1 MRTIGYFILFLIT
14 FSSFAQEVKVLD
26 KETGKPINNV
36 NVFNETQLFSS
47 YTQEDGKVD
56 ITQVKDGEI
65 LIFSHISYAIK
76 NIKKSNLQKNNYIL
90 YLTRESEQL
99 DEVVVSVFKGD
110 AKTNRIAEQIAVIT
124 KKKIQQLSPQTS
136 ADLLATV
143 PGIKVQ
149 KSQFGG
155 GSPVLRGM
163 ESNRVLL
170 VVDGVRMNN
179 AIYRKGHL
187 QNSITVSP
195 NQLDRTEIVFGPS
208 SVVYGSDALG
218 GVIHY
223 YTKTP
228 KLSDKNEVSTSFF
241 NRFSSI
247 NNEITTNASV
257 EISAKKWASFT
268 SLSHSD
274 FGDLKMGKNR
284 SHGFSDWGKVLEY
297 SQNTDDFF
305 SATATTNNNPDLQ
318 RNTGFNQTDLLQK
331 FFVPLSSKTDL
342 KINLQY
348 STTSDIPRFDRL
360 DEQSGGTLKFAEW
373 FYGPQRRLLISPQID
388 INPGKNWLDKGT
400 FTLAY
405 QNIQESRIQRK
416 FGSLDRSYRE
426 EEVDI
431 FGINGDFTV
440 PITENKKRNLNYG
453 FEFSHNDVNS
463 NSFGKTLNVSGN
475 QILGFSGDFN
485 VQSRYPDGGSSYMSS
500 AVYVGYR
507 QDLNAKSTLNS
518 GVRFTRTNLRAT
530 WVDQTFITLPQSEI
544 KLNNSAFTAT
554 LGYVYKP
561 NKNWQL
567 NSVIS
572 SGFRSPNIDD
582 VGRVREKSNIL
593 TIPNIHVDPEFAYS
607 AEIGIQKYF
616 NDRKFRVGF
625 NTNYTLLEHYIL
637 RDVLPVDSN
646 SNFVIDY
653 DGTQFSALAGEIVTN
668 QNKGTAYIFGFTASY
683 LGKISDKLSTSGFI
697 TFTKGRTYDTDEP
710 LSSIPPLFGQFD
722 INYEGDKLQLGAN
735 IRFNSRKEIT
745 DFNFREGIDNHDLT
759 PIVDANA
766 TEEVDIYYGS
776 PSWVTVG
783 VNSSYMFNENWKL
796 QGRVSNLFDQHYRE
810 FASGISAPGR
820 NFSFSLITTF

>member
-1 MRTIGYFILFLIT
+1 MIT
-14 FSSFAQEVKVLD
+14 FSALAQEVKVLD
-26 KETGKPINNV
+26 RETGRPINNV
-36 NVFNETQLFSS
+36 TVFNEAETFNSS
-47 YTQEDGKVD
+47 TKEDGLVD
-56 ITQVKDGEI
+56 VSTVKSDEI
-65 LIFSHISYAIK
+65 LIFSHISYAL
-76 NIKKSNLQKNNYIL
+76 KKLRKSTLQKANYTI
-90 YLTRESEQL
+90 YLTKGSEQL
-99 DEVVVSVFKGD
+99 DEVVLSVFKGD
-110 AKTNRIAEQIAVIT
+110 AKTNRVAEQIAVVT
-124 KKKIQQLSPQTS
+124 AKEIQQISPQTS
-136 ADLLATV
+136 ADLLAAV

-195 NQLDRTEIVFGPS
+195 NLLDRTEIVFGPS

-223 YTKTP
+223 YTRTP
-228 KLSDKNEVSTSFF
+228 KLSEQTEVNTSFF

-257 EISAKKWASFT
+257 EISTKNWASFT
-268 SLSHSD
+268 SISYSD

-284 SHGFSDWGKVLEY
+284 SHGFDDWGKVFFY

-305 SATATTNNNPDLQ
+305 SATQTANDNPNLQ

-331 FFVPLSSKTDL
+331 FFIPLSSKTDL
-342 KINLQY
+342 KLNLQY
-348 STTSDIPRFDRL
+348 STSSDIPRFDRL
-360 DEQSGGTLKFAEW
+360 DEQSGGVLKFAEW
-373 FYGPQRRLLISPQID
+373 YYGPQDRLLISPQLD
-388 INPGKNWLDKGT
+388 INPGKGWLDKGT

-405 QNIQESRIQRK
+405 QNINESRIQRR

-431 FGINGDFTV
+431 FSINGDFSV
-440 PITENKKRNLNYG
+440 PLTENKKRSLTYG
-453 FEFSHNDVNS
+453 FEFSHNDVHS
-463 NSFGKTLNVSGN
+463 NSFGRTLNVSGN
-475 QILGFSGDFN
+475 EILGFSGDFT
-485 VQSRYPDGGSSYMSS
+485 VQSRYPDGGSSYTSS
-500 AVYVGYR
+500 AVYAGYR
-507 QDLNAKSTLNS
+507 QDLNAKSTLNT
-518 GVRFTRTNLRAT
+518 GVRFTRTNLKAK
-530 WVDQTFITLPQSEI
+530 WIDQTFITLPDTDI
-544 KLNNSAFTAT
+544 DLNNSAFTLTA
-554 LGYVYKP
+554 GYVYRP

-582 VGRVREKSNIL
+582 VGRVREKSGNV
-593 TIPNIHVDPEFAYS
+593 TVPNINVRPEFAYN

-616 NDRKFRVGF
+616 NDRRFRVGF
-625 NTNYTLLEHYIL
+625 NTYYTLLEHYII
-637 RDVLPVDSN
+637 RDNFTLNN
-646 SNFVIDY
+646 SSTILY
-653 DGTQFSALAGEIVTN
+653 DGELGNIVAN
-668 QNKGTAYIFGFTASY
+668 QNRKTAYVFGYTASY
-683 LGKISDKLSTSGFI
+683 QGKISNKLSTSGFI
-697 TFTKGRTYDTDEP
+697 TYTKGRTYDTDEP

-722 INYEGDKLQLGAN
+722 LNYVDNKLQLGASL
-735 IRFNSRKEIT
+735 RFNSKKDIS
-745 DFNFREGIDNHDLT
+745 DFNITEGIDNHDLT
-759 PIVDANA
+759 PIVNPSGT
-766 TEEVDIYYGS
+766 TETEIYYGS

-783 VNSSYMFNENWKL
+783 LNSSYAFNQNWKL
-796 QGRVSNLFDQHYRE
+796 QGMINNIFDQHYRE